1 MIMIKNLFVLVGV
14 SGSGKSTLAKKIV
27 EEFGASAKIISR
39 DEIRFS
45 MVAEDEEYFSKE
57 NEVFKE
63 FIRQIKESLNTNQN
77 TIVDATHLNCGSRTK
92 LLRAIE
98 ADLEGTAVYA
108 VVVLN
113 DLEIILKQNR
123 ERKGRAYVP
132 ESVIKNMYATLE
144 LPTLEEGFKE
154 IMFYKNGELKYVMGG
169 DWEPQ

>member
-1 MIMIKNLFVLVGV
+1 MIKNLFVLVGV
-14 SGSGKSTLAKKIV
+14 SGSGKSTLAKKIAK
-27 EEFGASAKIISR
+27 ELGASAKIISR
-39 DEIRFS
+39 DEVRFS

-63 FIRQIKESLNTNQN
+63 FIHQIKESLNTNQN

-92 LLRAIE
+92 LLRAIG
-98 ADLEGTAVYA
+98 ADLEGVAVYA

-132 ESVIKNMYATLE
+132 ESVIKNMYATFE
-144 LPTLEEGFKE
+144 SPTLEEGFKE
-154 IMFYKNGELKYVMGG
+154 IMFYKNGKLEYVMGG

>member
-1 MIMIKNLFVLVGV
+1 MIKNLFVLVGV
-14 SGSGKSTLAKKIV
+14 SGSGKSTLAKKIAK
-27 EEFGASAKIISR
+27 ELGASAKIISR
-39 DEIRFS
+39 DEVRFS

-57 NEVFKE
+57 KEVFKE
-63 FIRQIKESLNTNQN
+63 FIHQIKESLNTNQN

-92 LLRAIE
+92 LLRAIG
-98 ADLEGTAVYA
+98 ADLEGAAVYA

-132 ESVIKNMYATLE
+132 ESVIKNMYATFE
-144 LPTLEEGFKE
+144 APTLEEGFKE

>member
-1 MIMIKNLFVLVGV
+1 MIKNLFVLVGV
-14 SGSGKSTLAKKIV
+14 SGSGKSTLAKKIAK
-27 EEFGASAKIISR
+27 ELGASAKIISR
-39 DEIRFS
+39 DEVRFS

-63 FIRQIKESLNTNQN
+63 FIHQIKESLNANQN

-92 LLRAIE
+92 LLRAIG
-98 ADLEGTAVYA
+98 ADLEGAAVYA

-132 ESVIKNMYATLE
+132 ESVIKNMYATFE
-144 LPTLEEGFKE
+144 APTLEEGFKE

>member
-1 MIMIKNLFVLVGV
+1 MIKNLFVLVGV
-14 SGSGKSTLAKKIV
+14 SGSGKSTLAKKIAK
-27 EEFGASAKIISR
+27 ELGASAKIISR
-39 DEIRFS
+39 DEVRFS

-63 FIRQIKESLNTNQN
+63 FIRQIKKSLNTNQN

-92 LLRAIE
+92 LLRAIG
-98 ADLEGTAVYA
+98 ADLEGAAVYA

-132 ESVIKNMYATLE
+132 ESVIKNMYATFE
-144 LPTLEEGFKE
+144 VPTLEEGFKE

>member
-1 MIMIKNLFVLVGV
+1 MIKNLFVLVGV
-14 SGSGKSTLAKKIV
+14 SGSGKSTLAKEMA
-27 EEFGASAKIISR
+27 EELGASAKIISR

-92 LLRAIE
+92 LLRAIGN
-98 ADLEGTAVYA
+98 DLEGATVSA

-113 DLEIILKQNR
+113 DLETILKQNDER
-123 ERKGRAYVP
+123 EGRAVVP
-132 ESVIKNMYATLE
+132 HSVIRRMYTTFEA
-144 LPTLEEGFKE
+144 PTLEEGFKE
-154 IMFYKNGELKYVMGG
+154 IMFYKNGELEYAMGG

>member
-1 MIMIKNLFVLVGV
+1 MIKNLFVLVGV
-14 SGSGKSTLAKKIV
+14 SGSGKSTLAKKMA
-27 EEFGASAKIISR
+27 EELGASAKIISR

-92 LLRAIE
+92 LLRAIGN
-98 ADLEGTAVYA
+98 DLEGATVSA

-113 DLEIILKQNR
+113 DLETILRQNDER
-123 ERKGRAYVP
+123 EGRAVVP
-132 ESVIKNMYATLE
+132 HSVIRRMYITFEA
-144 LPTLEEGFKE
+144 PTLEEGFKE
-154 IMFYKNGELKYVMGG
+154 IMFYKNGELEYIMGG

>member
-1 MIMIKNLFVLVGV
+1 MIKNLFVLVGV
-14 SGSGKSTLAKKIV
+14 SGSGKSTLAKKIAK
-27 EEFGASAKIISR
+27 ELGASAKIISR
-39 DEIRFS
+39 DEVRFS

-92 LLRAIE
+92 LLRAIG
-98 ADLEGTAVYA
+98 ADLEGAAIYA

-132 ESVIKNMYATLE
+132 ESVIKNMYATFE
-144 LPTLEEGFKE
+144 APTLEEGFKE
-154 IMFYKNGELKYVMGG
+154 IIFYKNGELEYVIGG

>member
-1 MIMIKNLFVLVGV
+1 MIKNLFVLVGV
-14 SGSGKSTLAKKIV
+14 SGSGKSTLAKKIAK
-27 EEFGASAKIISR
+27 ELGASAKIISR
-39 DEIRFS
+39 DEVRFS

-92 LLRAIE
+92 LLRAIG
-98 ADLEGTAVYA
+98 ADLEGAAVYA
-108 VVVLN
+108 VVALN
-113 DLEIILKQNR
+113 DLETILKQNR

-132 ESVIKNMYATLE
+132 ESVIKNMYATFE
-144 LPTLEEGFKE
+144 VPTLEEGFKE

>member
-1 MIMIKNLFVLVGV
+1 MIKNLFVLVGI
-14 SGSGKSTLAKKIV
+14 SGSGKSTLAKKIAK
-27 EEFGASAKIISR
+27 ELGASTKIISR
-39 DEIRFS
+39 DEVRFS

-92 LLRAIE
+92 LLRAIG
-98 ADLEGTAVYA
+98 ADLEGAAVYA

-132 ESVIKNMYATLE
+132 ESVIKNMYATFE
-144 LPTLEEGFKE
+144 VPTLEEGFKE

>member
-1 MIMIKNLFVLVGV
+1 MIKNLFVLVGV
-14 SGSGKSTLAKKIV
+14 SGSGKSTLAKKIAK
-27 EEFGASAKIISR
+27 ELGASAKIISR

-92 LLRAIE
+92 LFRAIG
-98 ADLEGTAVYA
+98 ADLEGAAVYA

-132 ESVIKNMYATLE
+132 ESVIKNMYATFE
-144 LPTLEEGFKE
+144 SPTLEECFKE

>member
-1 MIMIKNLFVLVGV
+1 MIKNLFVLVGV
-14 SGSGKSTLAKKIV
+14 SGSGKSTLAKKIAK
-27 EEFGASAKIISR
+27 ELGASAKIISR

-92 LLRAIE
+92 LLRAIG
-98 ADLEGTAVYA
+98 ADLEGAAVYA

-113 DLEIILKQNR
+113 DLEIIFKQNR

-132 ESVIKNMYATLE
+132 ESVIKNMYATFE
-144 LPTLEEGFKE
+144 APTLEEGFKE

>member
-1 MIMIKNLFVLVGV
+1 MIKNLFVLVGV
-14 SGSGKSTLAKKIV
+14 SGSGKSTLAKKMA
-27 EEFGASAKIISR
+27 EELGASAKIISR
-39 DEIRFS
+39 DEVRFS

-92 LLRAIE
+92 LLRAIGT
-98 ADLEGTAVYA
+98 DLEGAVVYA

-113 DLEIILKQNR
+113 DLETILKQND
-123 ERKGRAYVP
+123 ERKGRAFVP
-132 ESVIKNMYATLE
+132 HSVIRRMYITFEA
-144 LPTLEEGFKE
+144 PTLDEGFKE
-154 IMFYKNGELKYVMGG
+154 IMFYKNGELEYIMGG

>member
-1 MIMIKNLFVLVGV
+1 MIKNLFVLIGV

-27 EEFGASAKIISR
+27 EELGASAKIISR

-45 MVAEDEEYFSKE
+45 MVAEDEEYFSKG

-77 TIVDATHLNCGSRTK
+77 TIVDATHLNRGSRTK
-92 LLRAIE
+92 LLRAIG
-98 ADLEGTAVYA
+98 ADLEGAAVYA

-113 DLEIILKQNR
+113 DLETILKQNR

-132 ESVIKNMYATLE
+132 ESVIKNMYATFE
-144 LPTLEEGFKE
+144 APTLEEGFKQ

>member
-1 MIMIKNLFVLVGV
+1 MIKNLFVLVGV
-14 SGSGKSTLAKKIV
+14 SGSGKSTLAKKIAK
-27 EEFGASAKIISR
+27 ELGASAKIISR

-92 LLRAIE
+92 LFRAIG
-98 ADLEGTAVYA
+98 ADLEGAAVYA

-132 ESVIKNMYATLE
+132 ESVIKNMYATFE
-144 LPTLEEGFKE
+144 SPTLEEGFKE

>member
-1 MIMIKNLFVLVGV
+1 MIKNLFVLVGV
-14 SGSGKSTLAKKIV
+14 SGSGKSTLAKKIAK
-27 EEFGASAKIISR
+27 ELGASAKIISR

-92 LLRAIE
+92 LLRAIG
-98 ADLEGTAVYA
+98 ADLEGAAVYA

-113 DLEIILKQNR
+113 DLAIILK
-123 ERKGRAYVP
+123 
-132 ESVIKNMYATLE
+132 L
-144 LPTLEEGFKE
+144 
-154 IMFYKNGELKYVMGG
+154 LK
-169 DWEPQ
+169 

>member
-1 MIMIKNLFVLVGV
+1 MIKNLFVLVGV
-14 SGSGKSTLAKKIV
+14 SGSGKSTLAKKIAK
-27 EEFGASAKIISR
+27 ELGASAKIISR

-63 FIRQIKESLNTNQN
+63 FIHQIKESLNTNQN
-77 TIVDATHLNCGSRTK
+77 TIVDATHLNRGSRTK
-92 LLRAIE
+92 LLRAIG
-98 ADLEGTAVYA
+98 ADLEGAAVYA

-132 ESVIKNMYATLE
+132 ESVIKNMYATFE
-144 LPTLEEGFKE
+144 APTLEEGFKE

>member
-1 MIMIKNLFVLVGV
+1 MIKNLFVLVGV
-14 SGSGKSTLAKKIV
+14 SGSGKSTLAKKMAK
-27 EEFGASAKIISR
+27 ELGASAKIISR
-39 DEIRFS
+39 DEVRFS

-92 LLRAIE
+92 LLRAIGT
-98 ADLEGTAVYA
+98 DLEGVAVYA

-113 DLEIILKQNR
+113 DLETILKQNNER
-123 ERKGRAYVP
+123 EGRAYVP
-132 ESVIKNMYATLE
+132 ESVIKNMYATFQA
-144 LPTLEEGFKE
+144 PTLEEGFKE
-154 IMFYKNGELKYVMGG
+154 IMFYKNGELEYVISG

>member
-1 MIMIKNLFVLVGV
+1 MIKNLFVLVGV

-27 EEFGASAKIISR
+27 EELGASAKIISR

-63 FIRQIKESLNTNQN
+63 FIHQIKESLNTNQN

-92 LLRAIE
+92 LLRAIG
-98 ADLEGTAVYA
+98 ADLEGAAVYA

-132 ESVIKNMYATLE
+132 ESVIKNMYATFE
-144 LPTLEEGFKE
+144 APTLEEGFKE

>member
-1 MIMIKNLFVLVGV
+1 MIKNLFVLIGV

-27 EEFGASAKIISR
+27 EELGASAKIISR

-63 FIRQIKESLNTNQN
+63 FIRQIKESLNINQN

-92 LLRAIE
+92 LLRAIG
-98 ADLEGTAVYA
+98 ADLEGAAVYA

-113 DLEIILKQNR
+113 DLETILKQNR

-132 ESVIKNMYATLE
+132 ESVIKNMYATFE
-144 LPTLEEGFKE
+144 APTLEEGFKE